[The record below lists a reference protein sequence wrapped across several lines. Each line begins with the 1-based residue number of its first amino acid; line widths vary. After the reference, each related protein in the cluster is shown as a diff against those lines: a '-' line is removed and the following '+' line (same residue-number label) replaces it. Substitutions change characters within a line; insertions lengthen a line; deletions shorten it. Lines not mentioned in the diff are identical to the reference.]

1 MEKEIK
7 ILVVDDE
14 ERIRRLLKMYLEIE
28 EFVVEEA
35 EDGMS
40 ALSKA
45 LNTDYDVILLDLMM
59 PGKDGMEVCKELR
72 EKKTT
77 PVIMLTAKGEEVNRV
92 QGFEVGTDDYI
103 VKPFS
108 PREVVL
114 RVKALLRRSTKTTFE
129 QSDSSSKDVIIFPAL
144 TIDHDAHR
152 VLASGKEVGLT
163 PKEYELLYF
172 LAKSP
177 DKVFDR
183 ELLLKEVW
191 HYEFFGDLRTV
202 DTHVKRLREKLNRV
216 SEEAASM
223 IVTVWGVGYKFE
235 VNNG

>member
-1 MEKEIK
+1 MDKDVR

-14 ERIRRLLKMYLEIE
+14 ERIRRLLKMYLERENYLID
-28 EFVVEEA
+28 EA
-35 EDGMS
+35 EDGNE
-40 ALSKA
+40 AVAKA
-45 LNTDYDVILLDLMM
+45 LGNDYDVILLDLMM
-59 PGKDGMEVCKELR
+59 PGKDGIEVCREVR
-72 EKKTT
+72 EKKAT
-77 PVIMLTAKGEEVNRV
+77 PIIMLTAKGEEVNRV

-114 RVKALLRRSTKTTFE
+114 RVKALLRRSSKTSYIQTE
-129 QSDSSSKDVIIFPAL
+129 TATKDVIVFPHL

-152 VLASGKEVGLT
+152 VLADGKEVSLT

-183 ELLLKEVW
+183 EQLLKEVW

-202 DTHVKRLREKLNRV
+202 DTHVKRLREKLNKV
-216 SEEAASM
+216 SEQAAKM

-235 VNNG
+235 VINE